1 MKNHYLAPVFGFVS
15 AFLLCLFVA
24 SHCFAQDTVVAKQTV
39 TTSTVATQDHGS
51 ASYLLSV
58 VEKLVSTNC
67 YATIIAVISI
77 LGVVLSFIPESI
89 VPANGILH
97 AIYLFLRYTTQAFIK
112 K

>member
-1 MKNHYLAPVFGFVS
+1 MKNHYLAPFFGFVS

-24 SHCFAQDTVVAKQTV
+24 SHCFAQDTAVAKQVV
-39 TTSTVATQDHGS
+39 TTSTVSTLDQGS

-58 VEKLVSTNC
+58 IEKLVSTNC

-77 LGVVLSFIPESI
+77 LGVILSFIPESI
-89 VPANGILH
+89 VPANGVLH
-97 AIYLFLRYTTQAFIK
+97 AIYLFLKYITQIFIK